1 VVRSPWSVANDVSR
15 NLLLTTDYG
24 LRRAMPIR
32 FRCAY
37 CSQLMGIA
45 RRKAGTVVSCPTC
58 HGQVV
63 VPDPGPGVEETERA
77 ATDGPPPL
85 FERSDF
91 DEVFAPVPGGPV
103 PAPAKGSTG
112 ANPIPVPIVPSAPP
126 PPPDAPGKGWAAA
139 QQELSFDVERAPE
152 PVPETVRTGQTGVW
166 LSPTAMTLLCLM
178 VVVLLA
184 LSFVAGLL
192 LGRSLGG

>member
-1 VVRSPWSVANDVSR
+1 MTAFAICTLHSALVE
-15 NLLLTTDYG
+15 TF
-24 LRRAMPIR
+24 MPIR

-63 VPDPGPGVEETERA
+63 VPDPGPGGDDEPAQQPDDA
-77 ATDGPPPL
+77 APPPL

-91 DEVFAPVPGGPV
+91 DQVFAPAPHV
-103 PAPAKGSTG
+103 PAPPRGQAPAGLAPG
-112 ANPIPVPIVPSAPP
+112 PVPP
-126 PPPDAPGKGWAAA
+126 PPPSASAKPWGAA
-139 QQELSFDVERAPE
+139 QREIAVDVEQTNAPLPNEVRA
-152 PVPETVRTGQTGVW
+152 GQTGVW
-166 LSPTAMTLLCLM
+166 LSPTAMTLLCLL
-178 VVVLLA
+178 VLVLLA

-192 LGRSLGG
+192 VGRSLAG

>member
-1 VVRSPWSVANDVSR
+1 
-15 NLLLTTDYG
+15 
-24 LRRAMPIR
+24 MPIR

-63 VPDPGPGVEETERA
+63 VPDPGPAGEETQKSPVE
-77 ATDGPPPL
+77 GPPPL
-85 FERSDF
+85 FEGSDF
-91 DEVFAPVPGGPV
+91 DEVFAPVQGGPV
-103 PAPAKGSTG
+103 PAPGKISAGG
-112 ANPIPVPIVPSAPP
+112 NPVPGPVVPP
-126 PPPDAPGKGWAAA
+126 PPPDAPAKAWPGAS
-139 QQELSFDVERAPE
+139 QDLSFDVERAPD
-152 PVPETVRTGQTGVW
+152 PVPEPVRTGQTGVW

-192 LGRSLGG
+192 LGRSLAG

>member
-1 VVRSPWSVANDVSR
+1 
-15 NLLLTTDYG
+15 
-24 LRRAMPIR
+24 MPIR

-63 VPDPGPGVEETERA
+63 VPDPGPGVEESPHSNA
-77 ATDGPPPL
+77 GDGPPPL

-91 DEVFAPVPGGPV
+91 DEVFAPVPGGPS
-103 PAPAKGSTG
+103 PAPGNVSAA
-112 ANPIPVPIVPSAPP
+112 ANPRPAVPP
-126 PPPDAPGKGWAAA
+126 PPPDAPGKGWANT

-152 PVPETVRTGQTGVW
+152 PLPEGVRAGQTGIW

-192 LGRSLGG
+192 LGRSMGG

>member
-1 VVRSPWSVANDVSR
+1 
-15 NLLLTTDYG
+15 
-24 LRRAMPIR
+24 MPIR

-63 VPDPGPGVEETERA
+63 VPDPGPDEPDQPAPGGDQPA
-77 ATDGPPPL
+77 L

-91 DEVFAPVPGGPV
+91 DEVFGPPREAPAPPPV
-103 PAPAKGSTG
+103 PAPAP
-112 ANPIPVPIVPSAPP
+112 AAVAPAPEPP
-126 PPPDAPGKGWAAA
+126 PAGGAAPGPAGRLGT
-139 QQELSFDVERAPE
+139 QPEVSFDVERINAPA
-152 PVPETVRTGQTGVW
+152 PAAAPHAGQSGIW
-166 LSPTAMTLLCLM
+166 LTPTAMTLLSLL

-184 LSFVAGLL
+184 VAFVGGLL
-192 LGRSLGG
+192 VGRSLGSKKTRGASKSESRYLIPSGRLWHGVG